1 MHLMTDYLNRNFLS
15 IILSHNFLSVIL
27 HRIAVKD
34 PYSNRYDINNAATQ
48 T

>member
-34 PYSNRYDINNAATQ
+34 PYSNLHNVKNAAV
-48 T
+48 